1 MTKIIFIYT
10 LLVYGDQSTQV
21 PSDHT
26 TIFSPQSSTDIPDP
40 TSTSVTSTSITST
53 SSTSQENSYSRNRGF
68 HGPWRPTSWR
78 PPVPI
83 HIPTFPAPTRRKSI
97 NCGQTWAPQGYEVT
111 DHDDQGKCK
120 DCYRIQRS
128 NTNGMKGFEPWKV
141 INGKNALPGEV
152 PWNIEI
158 YHNHN
163 VFKGCGGTLISPSK
177 ILSAAHC
184 FHTELETSPNRSTD
198 YINLLYKYKAVAGL
212 LHRDFWRNSPDMQT
226 RDIEKIAIPR

>member
-1 MTKIIFIYT
+1 MTKIIFIHT

-26 TIFSPQSSTDIPDP
+26 TIYSTQSSTDIPDP
-40 TSTSVTSTSITST
+40 TSTPVTSTSITST
-53 SSTSQENSYSRNRGF
+53 SSTSQENSDSINRGF
-68 HGPWRPTSWR
+68 HWRPTPWQT
-78 PPVPI
+78 PI
-83 HIPTFPAPTRRKSI
+83 PIFIRTTPAPIRMKSMS
-97 NCGQTWAPQGYEVT
+97 CGQTWAHQGYEVT
-111 DHDDQGKCK
+111 DHDDRGKCK
-120 DCYRIQRS
+120 DCYRIQRR
-128 NTNGMKGFEPWKV
+128 NTNDMKGVEPLRV

-184 FHTELETSPNRSTD
+184 FHTELEQSPNRRTD

-226 RDIEKIAIPR
+226 RDIVKIAIPR